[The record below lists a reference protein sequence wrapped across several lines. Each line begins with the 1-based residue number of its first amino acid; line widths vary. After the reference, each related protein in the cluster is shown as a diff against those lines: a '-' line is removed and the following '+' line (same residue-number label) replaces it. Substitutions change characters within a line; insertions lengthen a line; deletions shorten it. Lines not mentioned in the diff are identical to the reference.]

1 MSTGSSKR
9 FRSVSLQDHRTLL
22 SKLSA
27 SSEELMTKQRSKTL
41 PRHLGTK
48 SHTVDEVS
56 TRKKPSKKTPPPPI
70 PSRPPIVMQY
80 QSRSSEGST
89 SQFRRSQS
97 RSPSTHSNSSTP
109 SIPEE
114 TVAPPLSTHITPDLC
129 TPEINEPDEVEGTSK
144 HQRDDVFD
152 ETLPKPGLSPTTKGK
167 RKLLSGFKNT
177 FRRRPKSGP
186 EEKSMTL
193 GATGTREPIV
203 ITHRRAKTIKQEIL
217 ADSLGTY
224 VCIHNDY
231 VYNCH

>member
-1 MSTGSSKR
+1 M
-9 FRSVSLQDHRTLL
+9 TLL
-22 SKLSA
+22 SKSSA
-27 SSEELMTKQRSKTL
+27 EPMTKQRSKTL

-56 TRKKPSKKTPPPPI
+56 NKKKPAKKTPPPPV

-80 QSRSSEGST
+80 QSRSSEGSL

-97 RSPSTHSNSSTP
+97 RSPSIHSNSSTP

-114 TVAPPLSTHITPDLC
+114 TIAPPLPSQIIPDLC
-129 TPEINEPDEVEGTSK
+129 NPEIKEPDQGEDTSK
-144 HQRDDVFD
+144 HQRDEVFD

-177 FRRRPKSGP
+177 FKRRPKSGA

-203 ITHRRAKTIKQEIL
+203 ITHRRAKTVKQEVL
-217 ADSLGTY
+217 ADTPGMY
-224 VCIHNDY
+224 VCITI
-231 VYNCH
+231 NCY